1 MQIGKGKVVSID
13 YTLTGPQGRVL
24 DSSKEGQPLVYMH
37 GVGGLIPGLERELEG
52 KQAGDQLKTTVAARD
67 AYGERNEELRQ
78 TVPREAFQGVPKIE
92 PGMQF
97 QARNPN
103 GQTMVV
109 SVLKVEGDQVT
120 VDANHP
126 LAGVPLTFDVKVVDV
141 REATAEEKSH
151 GHAHGPGGHQH

>member
-1 MQIGKGKVVSID
+1 MQISKGKVVSID
-13 YTLTGPQGRVL
+13 YTLTGPKGRVL

-37 GVGGLIPGLERELEG
+37 GVGNLISGLERELEG
-52 KQAGDQLKTTVAARD
+52 KQAGDQLKTTVAAAD

-78 TVPREAFQGVPKIE
+78 TVPRESFQGVAKIE

-109 SVLKVEGDQVT
+109 TVLKVEGDQVT

-141 REATAEEKSH
+141 REATEEEKSH